1 VRLRRSDL
9 EAVLRLV
16 HDAGELATDETPFGA
31 ETLERCAD
39 VVACDEIGVF
49 EVDRVRRRHIPLDGE
64 QDDRWWEIA
73 HQHPVCHY
81 VEETGDFRALKVS
94 DFLTRAQL
102 HSLEFYDECFRPF
115 GLEDLMVLPL
125 PSPPWHERGF
135 NLARSRRDFSERDR
149 NVLDLLS
156 PHLLRLTRTIDLGRR
171 LDAAQAALD
180 AVDADHGIVLVDF
193 SGRLDHAT
201 PLARSLLAKYFQAAD
216 TSLPQAVADWLAHG
230 RGSLVRK
237 RGTHRV
243 VVDRLGQRLLVREEP
258 AEAPNVA
265 RLTPRE
271 QQVLEWVAEGKTN
284 AQIARILVVAPATV
298 GKHLEHI
305 YEKLGVR
312 RRTAAAAYA
321 RPRLGR
327 RVDLRHT
334 GGNSA
339 HA

>member
-31 ETLERCAD
+31 ETLARFAD
-39 VVACDEIGVF
+39 VIPCDEINVF
-49 EVDRVRRRHIPLDGE
+49 EVDRVRRRNLPLDGW

-125 PSPPWHERGF
+125 PSPPWHELGF

-149 NVLDLLS
+149 DVLDLLS
-156 PHLLRLTRTIDLGRR
+156 PHFLHLTRTIALRRR
-171 LDAAQAALD
+171 LNAALAALD
-180 AVDADHGIVLVDF
+180 AVDADQGVVLID
-193 SGRLDHAT
+193 SGGRLDHAT
-201 PLARSLLAKYFQAAD
+201 PPARSLLAKYFQPAG

-230 RGSLVRK
+230 HGSLVRK

-243 VVDRLGQRLLVREEP
+243 VVERLGQRLLVREEP
-258 AEAPNVA
+258 AEAAKVA
-265 RLTPRE
+265 TLTPRE
-271 QQVLEWVAEGKTN
+271 QQVLQWVAEGKTN
-284 AQIARILVVAPATV
+284 AEIARILVVAPATV
-298 GKHLEHI
+298 GKHLEHV

-312 RRTAAAAYA
+312 TRTAAAAYA
-321 RPRLGR
+321 QPRLA
-327 RVDLRHT
+327 VV
-334 GGNSA
+334 A
-339 HA
+339 